1 MVHEK
6 IKSFRKEQ
14 GLTQAQFA
22 EKLGVSRNSIVR
34 YENGTSPLTIN
45 FIDSVCQHFQVGY
58 VEVIGADHILS
69 PLENYNL
76 SVKIETIKEVGAG
89 VLARLHRYLRRE
101 GIDFANPMLP
111 WGKILDELTDIV
123 NDKIYDVETFEE
135 ADRYFGYIQGIENL
149 VVAMEEVA

>member
-1 MVHEK
+1 MD
-6 IKSFRKEQ
+6 F
-14 GLTQAQFA
+14 
-22 EKLGVSRNSIVR
+22 
-34 YENGTSPLTIN
+34 
-45 FIDSVCQHFQVGY
+45 
-58 VEVIGADHILS
+58 IGADHILS

-89 VLARLHRYLRRE
+89 VFARLNRYLRRE